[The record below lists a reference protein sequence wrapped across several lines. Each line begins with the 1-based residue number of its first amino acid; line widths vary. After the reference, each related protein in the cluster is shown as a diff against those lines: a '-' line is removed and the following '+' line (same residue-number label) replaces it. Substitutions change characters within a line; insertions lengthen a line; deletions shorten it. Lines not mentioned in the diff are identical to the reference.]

1 MPPLRGIDLSEGIK
15 ILHNHRDD
23 TFLPKTSCIA
33 GVGETLEEFNAKITR
48 VVQTQ
53 YEHSWSLK
61 DPSWDTKNDRV
72 FNKPQPILLPNE
84 RIEKI
89 GGESYYIITKMFIAL
104 HFNNQNPISWPP
116 QIKCSNGPI
125 EGEWWL

>member
-1 MPPLRGIDLSEGIK
+1 MPPLRGIDLTEGIK

-23 TFLPKTSCIA
+23 VFLPESACIA

-48 VVQTQ
+48 LVQTQ
-53 YEHSWSLK
+53 YEYSWSLK
-61 DPSWDTKNDRV
+61 DPSWEGDLGRIGL
-72 FNKPQPILLPNE
+72 KPPVLLPNE

-89 GGESYYIITKMFIAL
+89 KGTEYYIVTEMFVAI
-104 HFNNQNPISWPP
+104 HFDSYQPLSWPP
-116 QIKCSNGPI
+116 KIMCSNEPI